1 MIYEN
6 AKRADRAKTTTDAKP
21 SEHLAGPPRPQC
33 DKSRYLVDE
42 LQRMCQSESEMER
55 QGERE
60 GELQRRHII
69 NYNLVYE
76 L

>member
-21 SEHLAGPPRPQC
+21 SEHLAGHPRPQC

-42 LQRMCQSESEMER
+42 LQHIRCQSDRERESE
-55 QGERE
+55 GEGHRATASA
-60 GELQRRHII
+60 H
-69 NYNLVYE
+69 N
-76 L
+76 

>member
-21 SEHLAGPPRPQC
+21 SEHLAGHPGPQC

-42 LQRMCQSESEMER
+42 LQRM
-55 QGERE
+55 
-60 GELQRRHII
+60 
-69 NYNLVYE
+69 
-76 L
+76 